1 MNKNILDYSIKG
13 VKISLA
19 HPNDIKKWSYGEV
32 LRPETINYKSYKPEK
47 KGLFD
52 ELIFGPVKDYKCPIC
67 GKKYKRSDE
76 DKVCAA
82 TTDCQAVKPVIL
94 SSKVRR
100 TRMGHI
106 HLSAP
111 IVHTWFLKVDHS
123 TIAKILDIKFSKTED
138 ISYFKSHIV
147 VDTGDLKTSIKFKDV
162 IDIRTAPNIYRD
174 AMEEILKTKANKL
187 KPDSIEEIKDELR
200 ELIAVAT
207 SDVGKDYGIDY
218 YRYNNLLKRY
228 AGVDITTGASAIK
241 KLLTKINL
249 QDEEQKLRSRISGR
263 RKTNDK
269 LYKRL
274 AIIES
279 LIKSK
284 QRPEWMIMNDIPIIP
299 PELRPLIQLDGGRHS
314 TTDINDLYRRIIIRN
329 NRLKKWIDIHAP
341 DLIIQNEKRML
352 QEAVDAL
359 FDNKR
364 KHNPVTGKDGRPLK
378 SLADNLKG
386 KQGRFRQNLL
396 GKRVDYSG
404 RSVIAVGPDL
414 KMYQCG
420 VPKQMILKLFE
431 PFIIHNLIKA
441 KLASS
446 IRHAKKLLEERDQ
459 DIWPIVEKT
468 IDKHP
473 VLLNRAP
480 TLHRLSIQAFEVVMI
495 SGKVLRLHPLVTPAF
510 NADFDGDQMAIHV
523 PIGPDAI
530 KEARELMLASRN
542 ILGPKDGHP
551 IITPTQDMVLGIYYL
566 TKEKVDAKGSGLI
579 FKDVNEVLR
588 AHYHNKVDLHARI
601 IIQASSLTKYNFTEQ
616 QKSGFFITT
625 VGKII
630 LNESLPIGFPF
641 LNNSE
646 INPICPPQYFVA
658 ANDNPREALKTL
670 ATSPPFAKSEI
681 SKIIHLLFVK
691 YEPKIS
697 KRELAKIILNIKTIS
712 DIQNLDLIRRHCANA
727 NEEHIKFLSI
737 SLKKHFAKI
746 DLSVF
751 EEFHLVK
758 NVTKEN
764 WLERVWWRYTHI
776 MQQSLDSL
784 KDLGFK
790 YSTKSG
796 ITVSISDISQ
806 AKGKDIFIKDGEKY
820 VTNLKTF
827 EKAGLVTEDEAYRL
841 TIQKWAN
848 IKNSV
853 QSLLIEDLQK
863 DKDNPLF
870 MMMDSGAR
878 GNISNFVQLAGLR
891 GSMAKAS
898 KQKKA
903 DAKAGKVVKN
913 IEEIPVKSSFKE
925 GLNAFEFYLSSH
937 GARKGLSDTALN
949 TAASGYLTRRLVDA
963 SQDIIVKKNDC
974 LSDRGFLVKSIM
986 DTKTGAV
993 IVPLHERIIGR
1004 YSNENVTNA
1013 KGEILVSR
1021 NQIIDLVVANS
1032 IIKNKVSE
1040 IEIRS
1045 VLGCNVI
1052 NGVCQLC
1059 YGIDLASH
1067 AIVNIGEAVGIIASQ
1082 SIGEPG
1088 TQLTMRTFHTG
1099 GVAGASDITQGFP
1112 RLIELIDAFKKPWG
1126 KVSIISKTYGV
1137 VSAITNNEE
1146 NTLITITVTNKTTG
1160 EVIEYPCSYES
1171 RFRVKLHD
1179 QVVPGQKI
1187 TDGPVDLRHL
1197 LEITDIK
1204 TVQNYLL
1211 KEIQRVYRMQGI
1223 EISDK
1228 YIEIIIR
1235 QMMSKL
1241 LVINPGETNLYPGSL
1256 INVHL
1261 FKKANRAALLA
1272 GKKPAFAKPTV
1283 IGIKYI
1289 PLKSDSFLS
1298 AASYQETSKVLV
1310 HSSIASRIDYLEG
1323 LKENVILGNL
1333 IPAGTG
1339 SHFRPNSKY
1348 DFNLKDELFPQEAP
1362 IVDEEVPSY
1371 IKGLD
1376 NNNIPSL

>member
-52 ELIFGPVKDYKCPIC
+52 ELIFGPVKDYKCPVC

-82 TTDCQAVKPVIL
+82 TTDCQAIKPVIL

-138 ISYFKSHIV
+138 IAYFKSHIV
-147 VDTGDLKTSIKFKDV
+147 VDTGGLKTLKYKDV
-162 IDIRTAPNIYRD
+162 IDIRTAPNVYRD
-174 AMEEILKTKANKL
+174 AIEEILKTRIKKL
-187 KPDSIEEIKDELR
+187 SKSDILDIKENLKDLVQ
-200 ELIAVAT
+200 IAT

-218 YRYNNLLKRY
+218 YRYNNLLKQY
-228 AGVDITTGASAIK
+228 AGVDITTGASALK

-249 QDEEQKLRSRISGR
+249 QEEEEKLRSRISGR
-263 RKTNDK
+263 KKTNDK

-274 AIIES
+274 TIIES
-279 LIKSK
+279 LLKSK

-341 DLIIQNEKRML
+341 DLIVQNEKRML

-441 KLASS
+441 QIASS
-446 IRHAKKLLEERDQ
+446 IRHAKKLLEERNQ

-523 PIGPDAI
+523 PISPEAI

-566 TKEKVDAKGSGLI
+566 TKEKADAKGSGLI
-579 FKDVNEVLR
+579 FKDVNEVLK
-588 AHYHNKVDLHARI
+588 AYYHQKVDLHARVI
-601 IIQASSLTKYNFTEQ
+601 IDAKSLTKYNFTAA
-616 QKSGFFITT
+616 QKSGLFITT
-625 VGKII
+625 VGKLI
-630 LNESLPIGFPF
+630 LNESLPIGFPY
-641 LNNSE
+641 LNSNDISE
-646 INPICPPQYFVA
+646 KCPAEYFVA
-658 ANDNPREALKTL
+658 PGIDARAALKGL
-670 ATSPPFAKSEI
+670 ALNSPFTKSEM

-697 KRELAKIILNIKTIS
+697 KRELANIVL
-712 DIQNLDLIRRHCANA
+712 DIRNIEDIKSLDLIRRHCLNA
-727 NEEHIKFLSI
+727 DEEHIRFLSI
-737 SLKKHFAKI
+737 SIQKHFAKI
-746 DLSVF
+746 DLEVF
-751 EEFHLVK
+751 EQFYLV
-758 NVTKEN
+758 NNETKEN
-764 WLERVWWRYTHI
+764 WLERIWWRYTHI
-776 MQQSLDSL
+776 LQQSLDSL

-790 YSTKSG
+790 FSTKSG
-796 ITVSISDISQ
+796 ITVSVSDISQ
-806 AKGKDIFIKDGEKY
+806 AQGKTKFIDEGQEYVNKLKELEK
-820 VTNLKTF
+820 
-827 EKAGLVTEDEAYRL
+827 EGLVTEDESYRL

-848 IKNSV
+848 VKDNV
-853 QSLLIEDLQK
+853 QDLLITDLNK

-891 GSMAKAS
+891 GSMAKAT

-963 SQDIIVKKNDC
+963 SQDIIIKTNDC
-974 LSDRGFLVKSIM
+974 YTDRGFVVKNIM
-986 DTKTGAV
+986 DTKTGAT
-993 IVPLHERIIGR
+993 IVPIRERIIGR
-1004 YSNENVTNA
+1004 YSNENITND
-1013 KGEILVSR
+1013 KDEIIVSR
-1021 NQIIDLVVANS
+1021 NQLIDADLAAI
-1032 IIKNKVSE
+1032 IIKNNISQL
-1040 IEIRS
+1040 EIRA

-1052 NGVCQLC
+1052 NGVCQMC

-1067 AIVNIGEAVGIIASQ
+1067 NIVNIGEAVGIIASQ

-1126 KVSIISKTYGV
+1126 KVSHISKNYGV
-1137 VSAITNNEE
+1137 VESITNEEDNTKVKVTIKNDEINE
-1146 NTLITITVTNKTTG
+1146 TTDY
-1160 EVIEYPCSYES
+1160 ICSYES
-1171 RFRVKLHD
+1171 RFRVKEGD
-1179 QVVPGQKI
+1179 SVIPGQKI
-1187 TDGPVDLRHL
+1187 TDGPVDLRQL
-1197 LEITDIK
+1197 LEFTDIK

-1223 EISDK
+1223 EIADK

-1256 INVHL
+1256 INIHQ
-1261 FKKANRAALLA
+1261 FAKANKAALLA

-1310 HSSIASRIDYLEG
+1310 HSSIMSRIDYLEG
-1323 LKENVILGNL
+1323 LKENVILGNM

-1339 SHFRPNSKY
+1339 SNFQQFSKY
-1348 DFNLKDELFPQEAP
+1348 DFNLKDEFPREETKP
-1362 IVDEEVPSY
+1362 KEEEVPNY
-1371 IKGLD
+1371 IKAFQNQTISEL
-1376 NNNIPSL
+1376 